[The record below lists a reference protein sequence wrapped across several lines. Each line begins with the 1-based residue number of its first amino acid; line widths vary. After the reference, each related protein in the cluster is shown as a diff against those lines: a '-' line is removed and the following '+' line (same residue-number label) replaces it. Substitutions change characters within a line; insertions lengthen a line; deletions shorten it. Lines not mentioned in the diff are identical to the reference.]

1 MTDEQPRKRA
11 MEVYQL
17 GMEYRMIVYKFILT
31 INWKKKYLV
40 IRRSSRLDFVGL
52 PSNFARER
60 RITGKNIRR
69 PARRT

>member
-1 MTDEQPRKRA
+1 MTNEQPRKRA

-17 GMEYRMIVYKFILT
+17 GMEYRMIVYKLILT

-60 RITGKNIRR
+60 SITGKNIRR
-69 PARRT
+69 PARKT